1 MSVSFSEGA
10 CAHVSGLPAKNP
22 RDPGEKN
29 WDYVGQL
36 RPSSERGNLRWG
48 EETRRC
54 MSGAVCGALFSVRKY
69 VIITIIILLEM
80 PTHWEREIFAYRPIL
95 VKCS

>member
-1 MSVSFSEGA
+1 MWTNQ
-10 CAHVSGLPAKNP
+10 GLPAWQF
-22 RDPGEKN
+22 E
-29 WDYVGQL
+29 V
-36 RPSSERGNLRWG
+36 G

-69 VIITIIILLEM
+69 VIITIIILFEM
-80 PTHWEREIFAYRPIL
+80 STHWEREIFAYRPIL